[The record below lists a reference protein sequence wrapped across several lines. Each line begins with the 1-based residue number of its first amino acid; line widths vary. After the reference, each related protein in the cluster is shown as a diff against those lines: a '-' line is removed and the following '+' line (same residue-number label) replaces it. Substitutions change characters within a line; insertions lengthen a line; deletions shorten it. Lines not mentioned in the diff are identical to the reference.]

1 MSEFQLGK
9 GTCELERASRW
20 EGEWRQAHTAH
31 FYAKDMATVV
41 CLFPITIY
49 QITGLILW
57 WDAEECKEVQLTF
70 FKTQLHLSECEP
82 DLQVNGFF
90 KLKN

>member
-1 MSEFQLGK
+1 
-9 GTCELERASRW
+9 
-20 EGEWRQAHTAH
+20 
-31 FYAKDMATVV
+31 MATVV

-90 KLKN
+90 KLKNKKKDSAGQSISEVPNPMVIPRLSSKAG